1 MIWLY
6 FVLMGLGVGFIL
18 GDRSKS
24 IIGNV
29 ITGII
34 GAVLG
39 GAAFEY
45 ILSAYY
51 APFVNMYRWG
61 LYANLFAAFF
71 GAAMLTLI
79 KRLFGF

>member
-45 ILSAYY
+45 ILSDYY

-61 LYANLFAAFF
+61 IYIDLFAAFF
-71 GAAMLTLI
+71 SAAMLTLI
-79 KRLFGF
+79 KRLFGI